1 MSELVLGE
9 MVVIRL
15 TQGTG
20 GIPPRSRGTG
30 EGETTGEGE
39 ATGEAADLSRC
50 LTVRPGCPG
59 PAQGPRPHDLSAAG
73 HLVPRPAAQAGELD
87 A

>member
-20 GIPPRSRGTG
+20 GIPPRSRG
-30 EGETTGEGE
+30 TGEGE

-73 HLVPRPAAQAGELD
+73 HLVPRPSAQAGELD